1 MKTRLGRNVVFRRVR
16 GHRFSLD
23 ADSKRPGINVFI
35 YTYVGPPYA
44 SIECVCVC
52 VVLNKKNFFFIRWI
66 SSADESKTTRKP
78 YNIYNLCN

>member
-52 VVLNKKNFFFIRWI
+52 VVKEQKKLFFYSLNFVSGRIENNT
-66 SSADESKTTRKP
+66 KTIQ
-78 YNIYNLCN
+78 YL